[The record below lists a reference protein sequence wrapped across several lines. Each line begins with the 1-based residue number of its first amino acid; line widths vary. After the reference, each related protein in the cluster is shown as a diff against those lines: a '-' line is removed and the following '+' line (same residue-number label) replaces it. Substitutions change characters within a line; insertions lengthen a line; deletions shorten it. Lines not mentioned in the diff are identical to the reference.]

1 MSDHDLDHL
10 LAGAVDDVLETMFF
24 SETFGSCELE
34 PDLTALEACVAFSGA
49 KSGSVSVRISEAS
62 ARSLAASFLG
72 ESEGSLDD
80 AQVAKVVCELS
91 NMLCGSIVTKMECEE
106 CFDLGAPELL
116 REPKSKASTG
126 LKLQQSFA
134 IERGTIT
141 VSFTSC
147 ESA

>member
-24 SETFGSCELE
+24 SETFGSCESE
-34 PDLTALEACVAFSGA
+34 PDLTAIEARVVFSGA
-49 KSGSVSVRISEAS
+49 SSGSVAVRISESS

-72 ESEGSLDD
+72 ESEDSLDD
-80 AQVAKVVCELS
+80 AQVAHVVCELT
-91 NMLCGSIVTKMECEE
+91 NMLCGSIVTKMECKG

-116 REPKSKASTG
+116 REVETKVSTDH
-126 LKLQQSFA
+126 KLQQSFA

>member
-34 PDLTALEACVAFSGA
+34 PDLTAIEAFVSFSGA

-80 AQVAKVVCELS
+80 AP
-91 NMLCGSIVTKMECEE
+91 GS
-106 CFDLGAPELL
+106 ASSL
-116 REPKSKASTG
+116 RT
-126 LKLQQSFA
+126 QQHA
-134 IERGTIT
+134 LRQHCYKDG
-141 VSFTSC
+141 V
-147 ESA
+147 